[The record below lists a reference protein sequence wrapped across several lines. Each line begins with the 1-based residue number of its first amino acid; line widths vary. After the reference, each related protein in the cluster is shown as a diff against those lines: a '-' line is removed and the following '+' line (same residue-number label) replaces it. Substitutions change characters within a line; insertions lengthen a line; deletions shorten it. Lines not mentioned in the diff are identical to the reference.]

1 LLLLQACSRA
11 AAAAAGQMTASLNH
25 IELYVLFSC
34 MQVYRQGL
42 AAFQTCPPA
51 AAAGQ
56 MAVKAFK
63 KIKARLALPDK
74 SDK

>member
-1 LLLLQACSRA
+1 VCA
-11 AAAAAGQMTASLNH
+11 
-25 IELYVLFSC
+25 
-34 MQVYRQGL
+34 QVYRQGL
-42 AAFQTCPPA
+42 VAFQACPPA

-74 SDK
+74 SDKWV

>member
-1 LLLLQACSRA
+1 VRHPLLLL
-11 AAAAAGQMTASLNH
+11 L
-25 IELYVLFSC
+25 L
-34 MQVYRQGL
+34 QVYRQGL
-42 AAFQTCPPA
+42 AACSACPPA

-74 SDK
+74 ADK